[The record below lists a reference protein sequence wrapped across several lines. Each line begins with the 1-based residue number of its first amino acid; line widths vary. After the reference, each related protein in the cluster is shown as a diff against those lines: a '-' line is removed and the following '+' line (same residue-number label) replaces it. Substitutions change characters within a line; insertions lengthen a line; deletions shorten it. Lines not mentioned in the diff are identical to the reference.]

1 MSIKRIFKGYFIWIA
16 NNALL
21 LTGIIG
27 IEGAITVPDIKHIIA
42 TSIIVLLWFAT
53 GHIIVASFLVDKIEH
68 IKLEPT
74 GIAKE
79 IPWKENDNNTAEE

>member
-1 MSIKRIFKGYFIWIA
+1 MSMRRIFKGYSVWIL

-21 LTGIIG
+21 LTGIVG
-27 IEGAITVPDIKHIIA
+27 VKESMAVPDISHIIA

-53 GHIIVASFLVDKIEH
+53 GHFIVEMFCVEKIEH

-79 IPWKENDNNTAEE
+79 IPWNADK